1 LVLYI
6 GCAVF
11 FRRVGSFQ
19 CTGIGFGHRFN
30 GSEHGEQGL
39 ADGDQAVD
47 VGDPRRA
54 AIGQDGLG
62 PLAQIVTSLA
72 DALAQLTD
80 LGAALLDGTG
90 LQFQRLGFGL
100 HLGKAFDKRC
110 EVDTCGPDHDPVLP
124 VASALAVDPGIADD
138 EASLLQL
145 RSAELIERGV
155 RPKASAKRQACVQ
168 TAQIGQTDS
177 RHPWS

>member
-19 CTGIGFGHRFN
+19 CTGIGIGHRFN
-30 GSEHGEQGL
+30 GGEHGGQGL

-62 PLAQIVTSLA
+62 PLAQIIVASLA
-72 DALAQLTD
+72 DALAQLAD
-80 LGAALLDGTG
+80 LGAALLDGAG
-90 LQFQRLGFGL
+90 LQFQCLGLGL
-100 HLGKAFDKRC
+100 HLGKALDQRARLMPAAQTTTPSC
-110 EVDTCGPDHDPVLP
+110 RSPARSPLMP
-124 VASALAVDPGIADD
+124 ALRMMKPAC
-138 EASLLQL
+138 SSS

-168 TAQIGQTDS
+168 TAQMRPD
-177 RHPWS
+177 R